1 MRAVLIDALQ
11 KQYEAEIAAADAT
24 IKLLLENS
32 VGVSEHLN
40 HQKELDCQLHKIASA
55 EEKLQ
60 VLKDYEIPKAVIQCH
75 LNQKNKDAIYGRMS
89 RRLPKS
95 GQKLM
100 VVNLKERRKRQK
112 GEKNNGRNAIYREGQ
127 KNH

>member
-11 KQYEAEIAAADAT
+11 KQYEADIAAADAT

-75 LNQKNKDAIYGRMS
+75 LNQKNKDAIYGRTS
-89 RRLPKS
+89 PRLQKN

-100 VVNLKERRKRQK
+100 EVSLLKKRKKQK
-112 GEKNNGRNAIYREGQ
+112 GEKNNGRFNIRR
-127 KNH
+127 